1 MIITCLNKLLE
12 LVQIWFLFLKV
23 EIAQRK
29 GDYAERVKAR
39 NRILLAEQKR
49 NEDAESKA
57 NSQSEP
63 SKLQR
68 VFI

>member
-1 MIITCLNKLLE
+1 LIDL
-12 LVQIWFLFLKV
+12 LFLQV
-23 EIAQRK
+23 EVAQRK

-39 NRILLAEQKR
+39 NRIILAEQKR

-68 VFI
+68 V